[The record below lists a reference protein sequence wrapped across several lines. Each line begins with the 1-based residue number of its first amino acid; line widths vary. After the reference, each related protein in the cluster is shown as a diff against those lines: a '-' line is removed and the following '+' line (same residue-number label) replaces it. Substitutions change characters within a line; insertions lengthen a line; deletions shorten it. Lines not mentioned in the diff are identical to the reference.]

1 MFFDYFSYYVNM
13 QRIIFATKNR
23 GKSQEAASILN
34 GRFDLIDLNH
44 LSNIPEIVE
53 NGSSFLENAEIK
65 AKTTAQLYPNDLV
78 MAEDTGLCIDAL
90 DGRPGI
96 YSARYAGDHNDQANV
111 EKVLKELKGLPTE
124 KRSAHFTT
132 IIVLLGL
139 KKEIIAKGISEGT
152 ILDHQE
158 GLDGFG
164 YDPIFYS
171 HDLGK
176 SFGQASEKEKDS
188 ISHRA
193 KALKDLISQIK
204 A

>member
-90 DGRPGI
+90 NGRPGI

-111 EKVLKELKGLPTE
+111 EKVLKELKGLPT
-124 KRSAHFTT
+124 
-132 IIVLLGL
+132 
-139 KKEIIAKGISEGT
+139 
-152 ILDHQE
+152 
-158 GLDGFG
+158 
-164 YDPIFYS
+164 
-171 HDLGK
+171 
-176 SFGQASEKEKDS
+176 
-188 ISHRA
+188 
-193 KALKDLISQIK
+193 
-204 A
+204 